1 MEVLVAKF
9 GGTSLASAEAFRKV
23 KAIMEQDDRR
33 CFAVVSAPGKRDA
46 ADHKITDL
54 LYACHDRVSR
64 GEGFDDLFAQI
75 SDRYRSIVAG
85 LGLELDLESL
95 LDGIRGRIPQQSQP
109 DYAASRGEF
118 LNAVILAALLGYEF
132 VDALDLIRF
141 NENGFLDLVATE
153 RLIAEKLPPG
163 TRAVI
168 PGFYGTM
175 PDGSIKT
182 FPRGGSDITGAL
194 IARGVKA
201 KVYENWTDVSG
212 FFMVDPRLVDNPQP
226 ISLITYRE
234 LRELAYNGANVLHEA
249 AIYPVSQVGIPIN
262 IRNTNCP
269 DHPGTMI
276 VKSIDDAGA
285 SRDIIGV
292 AGQKD
297 FVIIQVEKALMHS
310 ETGFVRRLLSILE
323 ELRISFSHMPS
334 GIDMVSLV
342 ILKSEL
348 NGKLDRVIE
357 LIHER
362 LQPDRVEVIEEIALI
377 ATVGQ
382 GVAKRHGI
390 AARLFKALADEMINV
405 RMIDQGAHGINLI
418 VGVENADFERAVKAI
433 YRAFVQ

>member
-95 LDGIRGRIPQQSQP
+95 LDEIRGRIPQQSQP

-382 GVAKRHGI
+382 GVAKRRGI